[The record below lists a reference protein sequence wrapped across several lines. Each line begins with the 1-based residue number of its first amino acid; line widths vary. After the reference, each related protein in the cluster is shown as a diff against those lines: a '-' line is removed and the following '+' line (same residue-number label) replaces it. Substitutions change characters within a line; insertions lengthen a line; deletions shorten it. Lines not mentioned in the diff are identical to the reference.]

1 MTQRNPKSNEPVA
14 ILADLAF
21 EDLSFPK
28 YTDDFDEV
36 SRYLED
42 GASFSFNLG
51 QFDQIWE
58 EYVGHWS
65 DSMLFFYSGYQ
76 RMFPSEESDVGLF
89 GEPVAF
95 VGAGVCR

>member
-1 MTQRNPKSNEPVA
+1 MSSTKSSMLESKKMRRSFYAWLMTQRNPKSNEPVA

-58 EYVGHWS
+58 EYVGH
-65 DSMLFFYSGYQ
+65 
-76 RMFPSEESDVGLF
+76 
-89 GEPVAF
+89 
-95 VGAGVCR
+95 

>member
-1 MTQRNPKSNEPVA
+1 MSSTKNSMLESKKMRRSFYAWLMTQRNPKSNEPVA

-28 YTDDFDEV
+28 HTDDFDEV

-58 EYVGHWS
+58 EYVGH
-65 DSMLFFYSGYQ
+65 
-76 RMFPSEESDVGLF
+76 
-89 GEPVAF
+89 
-95 VGAGVCR
+95 